1 MLLAGMREGHGL
13 PPGLGTLKQ
22 PWRYSTDLDV
32 LTLPPPLD
40 PSSLCRRAPRG
51 LCGFA
56 LCLACTEEAMR
67 QSLGFLAH
75 VDLGAHGI
83 DRIRG
88 GQTPPG
94 NY

>member
-1 MLLAGMREGHGL
+1 MLLAGMGEDHEL
-13 PPGLGTLKQ
+13 PPGLGTLKP
-22 PWRYSTDLDV
+22 PWRYITDLDV
-32 LTLPPPLD
+32 LTLPPPLG
-40 PSSLCRRAPRG
+40 PSSLCRWAPRG

-56 LCLACTEEAMR
+56 LCLACTEEAMFKL
-67 QSLGFLAH
+67 LGFLAR

-94 NY
+94 D